1 MGTINGLHPERLA
14 HAKFAYTTG
23 RVRRE
28 EATCLLNGDRVP
40 GLGDVVLAKVEQIGQ
55 HKRVEGP
62 DGRLST
68 IFPGDEIVV
77 CYGHRYAP
85 DQFEADLPEEMAAC
99 HLVAG
104 GGVAA
109 WVVSRHVS
117 MAAPTTIEPIGIL
130 GRHDGT
136 PINLADYALQPI
148 APPLSRPTTVA
159 VVGTSMNS
167 GKTTTAAHL
176 IRGLVRAGCRVGA
189 AKVTG
194 TGSGKDLWL
203 MRDAGADPVYDFTAA
218 GVPSTYRAGQERIEG
233 IMVRLTDHLAAVG
246 VDAIVLEVADGL
258 LQEETAA
265 LVESAR
271 FADRVDRLLF
281 AAGEAMA
288 AASGLEWL
296 SDRGLRIHG
305 ISGVLAASP
314 LAAREAALAA
324 NVPVFT
330 LEDLGDAAVVD
341 HLALRPVMA

>member
-40 GLGDVVLAKVEQIGQ
+40 GLGDVVLARVEQIGQ
-55 HKRVEGP
+55 HKRIEGP
-62 DGRLST
+62 DGRQRT
-68 IFPGDEIVV
+68 IFPGDEIGV

-85 DQFEADLPEEMAAC
+85 DQFEADLPEEVAAC

-104 GGVAA
+104 GGVAS
-109 WVVSRHVS
+109 WVVSRHAS

-130 GRHDGT
+130 GRRDGT
-136 PINLADYALQPI
+136 PINLADFAL
-148 APPLSRPTTVA
+148 PPLAALAPRPPAVA

-233 IMVRLTDHLAAVG
+233 IMARLTDHLAAAG

-265 LVESAR
+265 LVESPF
-271 FADRVDRLLF
+271 FAARVDRLLF

-288 AASGLEWL
+288 AAAGVEWL
-296 SDRGLRIHG
+296 RERGLRIHG
-305 ISGVLAASP
+305 VSGVLAASP
-314 LAAREAALAA
+314 LAAREASLVADA
-324 NVPVFT
+324 PVFT
-330 LEDLGDAAVVD
+330 LDDLGDPAIVD
-341 HLALRPVMA
+341 RLALQRVAA